1 MKNAFGVALGI
12 MALIWAYLAL
22 DVLAG
27 YVFVWAGF
35 IAWGAFHTVKEKDAM
50 VPTITG
56 TIFGA
61 VMAVVALVIAA
72 LLSGFIS
79 NLAAS
84 IAVAVGITVYILTAV
99 KAFGNVPA
107 NVFGYAATVA
117 MVREEVLMSVSN
129 GAVGEIV
136 AINLSHPLITA
147 ALSFIAGAIFAN
159 ITVKLAAKLG

>member
-1 MKNAFGVALGI
+1 
-12 MALIWAYLAL
+12 
-22 DVLAG
+22 
-27 YVFVWAGF
+27 
-35 IAWGAFHTVKEKDAM
+35 M

-129 GAVGEIV
+129 GAVGDIV

-147 ALSFIAGAIFAN
+147 SL
-159 ITVKLAAKLG
+159 